1 MLEPSLQQKEQNSEL
16 MDSSAESAPHTDSIT
31 EVFITEDFTGT
42 KDSSEEEVSPE
53 LSTATPVTA
62 EEALVPLEIHQ
73 EVIQA
78 REELLDLLLR
88 RQAEFENLRRR
99 TEREKTEFFEFA
111 LANFMLELLPIL
123 DGFDRGLNS
132 PHGESVENYK
142 SGMELLS
149 KQFHSVLESAGL
161 RRIETQEAVF
171 DPNLHFAVMKE
182 ETLGIPDSQILQEY
196 QPGYLFK
203 DKLLRPAMV
212 KVAVQPASQ
221 TATIEDEH
229 ETGSDPEC

>member
-1 MLEPSLQQKEQNSEL
+1 MLEPSVEQKEQNSDP
-16 MDSSAESAPHTDSIT
+16 MGSPAESAPLAGSAPKVSTGEDSR
-31 EVFITEDFTGT
+31 GT
-42 KDSSEEEVSPE
+42 KIISDEAGSPE
-53 LSTATPVTA
+53 PSTTA
-62 EEALVPLEIHQ
+62 PETADEALVPLEKYQ
-73 EVIQA
+73 GVVQA

-99 TEREKTEFFEFA
+99 TEQEKTEFFQVA

-132 PHGESVENYK
+132 TCGESVENYK

-161 RRIETQEAVF
+161 KRIDTQEAIF

-182 ETLGIPDSQILQEY
+182 ETLCVPGSQILQEF
-196 QPGYLFK
+196 QHGYLFK
-203 DKLLRPAMV
+203 DKLLRPSMV
-212 KVAVQPASQ
+212 KVAVQPSGQ
-221 TATIEDEH
+221 TGSIEY